1 MSKARLIEILKERSV
16 RRERFRLASGKES
29 DFYVD
34 ARQTTLHPE
43 GAFVVASM
51 ILERLRP
58 EVKAVGGPV
67 TGADPI
73 AGAVAAIGFTKGRA
87 VQGFMVRKALKDHG
101 TGQWIEGRGG
111 LANGDPVCVVEDT
124 VTSGGSVLEAIR
136 TIEREGLR
144 VVQCL
149 CVVDRGEG
157 AVERFREAGYTLESL
172 VQRADLE

>member
-1 MSKARLIEILKERSV
+1 MKERLVEILKQRSV
-16 RRERFRLASGKES
+16 RRERFTLASGKES

-43 GAFVVASM
+43 GAYLVASM
-51 ILERLRP
+51 VLERLRP

-73 AGAVAAIGFTKGRA
+73 AGAVAAIAFTKGRA
-87 VQGFMVRKALKDHG
+87 VQGFMVRKALKDHR
-101 TGQWIEGRGG
+101 TGQWIEGRAG
-111 LANGDPVCVVEDT
+111 LAAGDPVCIVEDT

-136 TIEREGLR
+136 TVEREGLS

-149 CVVDRGEG
+149 CVVDRAEG
-157 AVERFREAGYTLESL
+157 ARERFAAAGYTLESL
-172 VQRADLE
+172 VTRADLE